1 MTYQSKK
8 LAVQQQE
15 EEVLFAISFL
25 KAYLLALITGAY
37 FTDEWSG
44 YRRSLLDKRIAQV
57 AIAKSFVFPNARQ
70 EAFAFRFAFKFR
82 LAQPMGRKTL
92 RNCVS
97 SKPIASREKEKK
109 KKERETRFFFS
120 SPFFLS
126 KEVLADWNRRMILA
140 LPNFRVRPLPLNFSF
155 SLEIRG
161 DGYQKRH
168 WRSPRFVRICLF
180 LEALTMAP
188 RATATLD
195 FRPRLLENLS
205 PCIIPRSCRG

>member
-37 FTDEWSG
+37 FTDERSG

-109 KKERETRFFFS
+109 RKRERLDSSFLLPSFYRKKCQRTGTDE
-120 SPFFLS
+120 
-126 KEVLADWNRRMILA
+126 
-140 LPNFRVRPLPLNFSF
+140 
-155 SLEIRG
+155 
-161 DGYQKRH
+161 
-168 WRSPRFVRICLF
+168 
-180 LEALTMAP
+180 
-188 RATATLD
+188 
-195 FRPRLLENLS
+195 
-205 PCIIPRSCRG
+205 